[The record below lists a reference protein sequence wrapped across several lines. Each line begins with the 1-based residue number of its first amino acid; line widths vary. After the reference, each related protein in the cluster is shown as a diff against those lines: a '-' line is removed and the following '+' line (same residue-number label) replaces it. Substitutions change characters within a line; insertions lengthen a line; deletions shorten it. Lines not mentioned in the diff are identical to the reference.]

1 MKKKILFVGFRGKE
15 EHLSQGHECYLL
27 TDKKDFRPEYSELFS
42 QVSIVNDIFDWKE
55 VKSSLDGTFFDAVL
69 TRFEDFIVPA
79 AAIAAEKN
87 LPGTVFEKSV
97 TFRNKFLMKEVFAA
111 KKVPCANHALI
122 STMEEAKEF
131 LTRHDFPLILKQLS
145 GVHSRFVAKVKSHED
160 LAATLAR
167 FQTEIV
173 NEMASLHD
181 QLYNH
186 ENVPVSPDPRTHFLL
201 EEMLTGEEL
210 SIDAITVNGK
220 HHFTPVCRYL
230 TSEEVGIEDHHLP
243 IRILPADYTPEQE
256 EIILN
261 TVRQALDALGADFC
275 GSHSEVFFNR
285 ETNDCR
291 LVEVA
296 ARSGGFRGEM
306 FAVSTEN
313 KFDLH
318 EACIQV
324 ALGNEVSVPTE
335 YPIYTAVVEVFA
347 PEFGEMSDIDISCL
361 SGREDVQ
368 FVTVNKRVGDQVGPA
383 SRGGKYIIKF
393 LLKGDGF
400 ADTLAEAT
408 KLLHSIRNSIVLTK

>member
-1 MKKKILFVGFRGKE
+1 MKKKILFVGFRGKA
-15 EHLSQGHECYLL
+15 EHLSHGHECLLL

-42 QVSIVNDIFDWKE
+42 QVSIVNDIFDWRE
-55 VKSSLDGTFFDAVL
+55 VKSTLEGSHFDAVL

-111 KKVPCANHALI
+111 KNVPCADHALI
-122 STMEEAKEF
+122 STIDEAEEF

-145 GVHSRFVAKVKSHED
+145 GVHSRFVAKVKSHKD
-160 LAATLAR
+160 LAKTLVR
-167 FQTEIV
+167 FQSEIV

-186 ENVPVSPDPRTHFLL
+186 ELVIASPDPRTHFLL
-201 EEMLTGEEL
+201 EEMLIGEEL
-210 SIDAITVNGK
+210 SIDAVTVKGNHK
-220 HHFTPVCRYL
+220 FTPVCRYL

-243 IRILPADYTPEQE
+243 IRILPADYSAEQE
-256 EIILN
+256 TIILDS
-261 TVRQALDALGADFC
+261 VRQALDALGADFC

-306 FAVSTEN
+306 FSVSTEDN
-313 KFDLH
+313 FNLH
-318 EACIQV
+318 EACIQ
-324 ALGNEVSVPTE
+324 AAQGNDVVMPTE

-347 PEFGEMSDIDISCL
+347 PEAGTMSDIDISSL
-361 SGREDVQ
+361 TGREDIQ
-368 FVTVNKRVGDQVGPA
+368 FVTVNRRVGQAVGPA

-393 LLKGDGF
+393 LLKGEVFDE
-400 ADTLAEAT
+400 TLAEAT
-408 KLLHSIRNSIVLTK
+408 RLLHNIRNSIVLTK